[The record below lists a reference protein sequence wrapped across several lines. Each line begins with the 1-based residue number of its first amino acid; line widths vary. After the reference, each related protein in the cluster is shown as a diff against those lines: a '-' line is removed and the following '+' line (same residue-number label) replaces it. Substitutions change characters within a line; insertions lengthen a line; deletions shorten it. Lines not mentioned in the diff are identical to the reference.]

1 MGIEVS
7 EQEGEEMGKKVPQ
20 VFKELTLRE
29 CVLLW

>member
-1 MGIEVS
+1 MGIAVS

-20 VFKELTLRE
+20 VCKESTLRE